1 LFVLRIVSEVVTVK
15 VEFYSKAMA
24 AGTLDYKA
32 PINFDDEPPRAAS
45 VASATPSNPEGERKV
60 RRDIEEAAPQNT
72 KLLNDIQSTEGAVNA
87 LQNNELSLDYAKEE
101 LRGQDK
107 TVSKATY
114 TSRDEF
120 SKYTHRKHSKTTRWY
135 YILTRMKQNYE
146 SKLKEA
152 EQSYHNALAVQSQAE
167 KRQQE
172 LQQDIRAIEEE
183 NSKLEK
189 LAEKHVEAHK
199 AIDKLYAAIFTGPT
213 PGFPDED
220 EREQTFKVAEAEHKA
235 TSQTLQA
242 MTKASKNT
250 QSIKTS
256 IENAQDEIKSAE
268 HEIDSAFFVADY
280 TQIFVKRAAR
290 FVGRAMQLQ
299 EQAVEALPE
308 PLDRSLVKVQD
319 NLKTRLDAASRHI
332 TAALQAVYPS
342 RGVLYDLIQDASDE
356 LKHSMDAQT
365 EMARLTRQYEVTA
378 KESVRI
384 SSRAMEDAR
393 QALQEIRQGA
403 FEITVGFGAA
413 APAYN
418 ECCDRAEWYANDVY
432 AQCERIP
439 VPAVDENSLPPLPS
453 YEQAVG

>member
-1 LFVLRIVSEVVTVK
+1 
-15 VEFYSKAMA
+15 MA
-24 AGTLDYKA
+24 AHALDIKHPIHFNDA
-32 PINFDDEPPRAAS
+32 PSRATG
-45 VASATPSNPEGERKV
+45 VASATPTDVEGERKV
-60 RRDIEEAAPQNT
+60 RRAIEQAAPQNT
-72 KLLNDIQSTEGAVNA
+72 ILLNDIQNTEEAVNA
-87 LQNNELSLDYAKEE
+87 LQNNETRLTHAKDE
-101 LRGQDK
+101 LKGQDK

-114 TSRDEF
+114 ASKNEF
-120 SKYTHRKHSKTTRWY
+120 YNYSHRKDSKSTRWY
-135 YILTRMKQNYE
+135 YILTRMRQNYE

-172 LQQDIRAIEEE
+172 LQRDIRAIEEE

-199 AIDKLYAAIFTGPT
+199 AIDKLYDAIFSGPT
-213 PGFPDED
+213 PGFSDED
-220 EREQTFKVAEAEHKA
+220 ERELTFKAAEAEHKA
-235 TSQTLQA
+235 TSQTVQA
-242 MTKASKNT
+242 MTKAYKST
-250 QSIKTS
+250 QSIKMS
-256 IENAQDEIKSAE
+256 LEKAQDEIKSAE
-268 HEIDSAFFVADY
+268 HETDSAFFVADY

-290 FVGRAMQLQ
+290 FVARARQLQ
-299 EQAVEALPE
+299 EQAVEALPL

-319 NLKTRLDAASRHI
+319 NLKTHLAASERHI

-342 RGVLYDLIQDASDE
+342 RSVLYGLILDASDE
-356 LKHSMDAQT
+356 LKHSTDAQI

-378 KESVRI
+378 KESVKVT
-384 SSRAMEDAR
+384 SRAMEDAR

-439 VPAVDENSLPPLPS
+439 VPAVDEDSLPPLPS
-453 YEQAVG
+453 YEQVVG